1 MAHRQRSRKIV
12 GPRPIPAPEVT
23 PPPLEEEPMHRYV
36 HTIPTSLPQYHPVGT
51 TATNDSYIEE
61 ALARQNQLL
70 IDILSAING
79 LTAATL
85 RGRTTN
91 QE

>member
-1 MAHRQRSRKIV
+1 MAHRSRTRKIV

-36 HTIPTSLPQYHPVGT
+36 HNIPASLPYTLPISAT
-51 TATNDSYIEE
+51 TPNFTYIEE

-85 RGRTTN
+85 QGRSTK